1 MREFLLV
8 LLVTFCALTG
18 VSGQGI
24 TCPVDSSVKNF
35 FWTRNGRCGRAEEI
49 VVDDELEVLSINI
62 TKCVQE
68 KSKRKTLSF

>member
-8 LLVTFCALTG
+8 LLGTYWALTA
-18 VSGQGI
+18 VSGQL
-24 TCPVDSSVKNF
+24 TCPVDSRDKDI

-68 KSKRKTLSF
+68 KRKRQTLSF